1 MMRTA
6 SSALDAPAVSSP
18 HIHIINPM
26 TDIGGSELHAIDMY
40 RLLTRFAKATIWT
53 ESEPA
58 PKLLE
63 MAPIRR
69 IRISTL
75 SFPRGGVLLFVGA
88 YFHVGRWLRFARPQ
102 RMIMLYNIVNRPIL
116 EKRLASL
123 ELLGKRRV
131 ELVYASENLKVDAG
145 RPGLVEDSPID
156 LDAFYPRPGAETTE
170 PTPAPFVVGRASRDD
185 PEKFAESDPVLF
197 SRLAACGYRVRL
209 AGGTCLRELV
219 PQHPLIEIRGM
230 LPPHVLPQFLQSLDC
245 FVYRT
250 SSVWQE
256 AYGRVVAEAM
266 ACGLPVIVKR
276 NAGIAQYIKHGS
288 NGFLA
293 DTDDEVLEALER
305 LRSDVELRQRIG
317 KAARRTMEQRYS
329 EEHLRGIASFYLSG
343 PNFTNVT
350 A

>member
-1 MMRTA
+1 MIRTGTR
-6 SSALDAPAVSSP
+6 ALDVPMVTSP

-40 RLLTRFAKATIWT
+40 RLLTRFARATIWT
-53 ESEPA
+53 ESKPA

-69 IRISTL
+69 IRLSTL

-88 YFHVGRWLRFARPQ
+88 YFGVGHWLRFARPQ
-102 RMIMLYNIVNRPIL
+102 RMVMLYNIVNRPIL

-123 ELLGKRRV
+123 ELLGKRQV

-156 LDAFYPRPGAETTE
+156 LDAFSPAGRTDAAD
-170 PTPAPFVVGRASRDD
+170 PTQAPFVVGRASRDD
-185 PEKFAESDPVLF
+185 PEKFAESDPTLF
-197 SRLAACGYRVRL
+197 SRLAACGYRIRV
-209 AGGTCLRELV
+209 AGGTCLRAQV
-219 PQHPLIEIRGM
+219 PEHPLIEIGGM
-230 LPPHVLPQFLQSLDC
+230 LPPHVLPRFLQGLDC
-245 FVYRT
+245 FLYRT

-266 ACGLPVIVKR
+266 ACGLPVIVSR
-276 NAGIAQYIKHGS
+276 NAGIAQYIDHGL

-293 DTDDEVLEALER
+293 DTDDEVIDVLER
-305 LRSDVELRQRIG
+305 LRADVQLRQRTG

-343 PNFTNVT
+343 APELT
-350 A
+350 